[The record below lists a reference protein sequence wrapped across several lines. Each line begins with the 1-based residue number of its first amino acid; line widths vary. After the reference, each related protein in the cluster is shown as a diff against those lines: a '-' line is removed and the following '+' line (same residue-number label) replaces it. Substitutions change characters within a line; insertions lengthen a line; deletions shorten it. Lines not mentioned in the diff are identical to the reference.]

1 LQSPGHAPEEE
12 TVSRVVLTGAS
23 EAVRES
29 VSVRVSGERAAAGSA
44 NFSSSSLPNFSF
56 SGKNNWHGMVWSR
69 KIIKGVMACELK
81 GRSIIIKKIGR
92 RNKLGCEVTCLI

>member
-29 VSVRVSGERAAAGSA
+29 VSVRVSGERAAAGSD
-44 NFSSSSLPNFSF
+44 NSSSSSLPNFSF
-56 SGKNNWHGMVWSR
+56 SGKNNWDGMERSR
-69 KIIKGVMACELK
+69 KIIKQVTACELK
-81 GRSIIIKKIGR
+81 GRSICYKKR
-92 RNKLGCEVTCLI
+92 